1 MRSTNLNKNGHRLR
15 VSIGA
20 VTSLLLS
27 GAQGAGF
34 YIQEVGTPRSL
45 GTAGVANAT
54 STGADAAW
62 SNPAGMAFIDQD
74 QMFAGVQLVVP
85 KVEFDPG
92 VATAGG
98 DDGGNAGIPTAV
110 PGFFYVHKHS
120 DRLRLGLSLAGT
132 MGGGFDYGNGFAG
145 RYSTIQAELG
155 AVGLS
160 PSLAYR
166 VSERISVGAGVS
178 ILYTLFEQQIAINPA
193 LVPTVDGSDGRLK
206 IEDAD
211 DVGYQPY
218 FSLNYR
224 FNNALLLSAVYRAE
238 MDVELSGDVRVNN
251 VALPIGAD
259 KVDIDWKNPQW
270 LEAGL
275 RYRYTDRDTLF
286 VNAGWQDWS
295 VFSEN
300 QLAFSGGVLNP
311 VAQLDRNF
319 KDTWHA
325 GVAYAHQTARASI
338 YSIGFSYDSSPVDD
352 EDRTFDLPVEE
363 LFKLSGSYSWNAKKN
378 LGYSLGATLYL
389 VGDAPIDQTSQG
401 VRVKGE
407 FDTNA
412 ILFLGGTLRY
422 VF

>member
-1 MRSTNLNKNGHRLR
+1 MPSTNLNKNGHGLR
-15 VSIGA
+15 VLIGA
-20 VTSLLLS
+20 VSSLLLS
-27 GAQGAGF
+27 AAQGAGF

-62 SNPAGMAFIDQD
+62 SNPAGMAFIDRD
-74 QMFAGVQLVVP
+74 QMFAGVQLIVP

-145 RYSTIQAELG
+145 RYSTIQAQLG

-193 LVPTVDGSDGRLK
+193 VVPTVNGDDGRLK

-218 FSLNYR
+218 FSINYQ
-224 FNNALLLSAVYRAE
+224 FNDALLLSAVYRAE
-238 MDVELSGDVRVNN
+238 MDVELSGDVKVNN
-251 VALPIGAD
+251 VALPIGTD

-270 LEAGL
+270 LEAGV

-286 VNAGWQDWS
+286 FNAGWQDWS

-300 QLAFSGGVLNP
+300 RLAFSGGVLNP

-325 GVAYAHQTARASI
+325 GVAYAHQTARAGI

-352 EDRTFDLPVEE
+352 EDRTFDLPMEE
-363 LFKLSGSYSWNAKKN
+363 LFKLSGSYSWETNKN

-412 ILFLGGTLRY
+412 ILFLGGTIRY

>member
-1 MRSTNLNKNGHRLR
+1 MPSTNLNKNGHGLR
-15 VSIGA
+15 VLIGA
-20 VTSLLLS
+20 VSSLLLS

-74 QMFAGVQLVVP
+74 QMLAGVQLVVP

-145 RYSTIQAELG
+145 RYSTIQAQLG

-193 LVPTVDGSDGRLK
+193 VVPTVNGDDGRLK

-218 FSLNYR
+218 FSINYQ
-224 FNNALLLSAVYRAE
+224 FNDALLLSAVYRAE

-270 LEAGL
+270 LEAGV

-286 VNAGWQDWS
+286 FNAGWQDWS

-300 QLAFSGGVLNP
+300 RLAFSGGVLNP

-325 GVAYAHQTARASI
+325 GGAYAHQTARTSF

-352 EDRTFDLPVEE
+352 EDRTFDLPMEE
-363 LFKLSGSYSWNAKKN
+363 LFKLSGSYSWETNKN

-412 ILFLGGTLRY
+412 ILFLGGTIRY

>member
-1 MRSTNLNKNGHRLR
+1 MPSTNLNKNGHGLR
-15 VSIGA
+15 VLIGA
-20 VTSLLLS
+20 VSSLLLS
-27 GAQGAGF
+27 AAQGAGF

-62 SNPAGMAFIDQD
+62 SNPAGMAFIDRD
-74 QMFAGVQLVVP
+74 QMFAGVQLIVP

-145 RYSTIQAELG
+145 RYSTIQAQLG

-193 LVPTVDGSDGRLK
+193 VVPTVNGDDGRLK

-218 FSLNYR
+218 FSINYQ
-224 FNNALLLSAVYRAE
+224 FNDALLLSAVYRAE
-238 MDVELSGDVRVNN
+238 MESSSLATSG
-251 VALPIGAD
+251 
-259 KVDIDWKNPQW
+259 
-270 LEAGL
+270 
-275 RYRYTDRDTLF
+275 
-286 VNAGWQDWS
+286 
-295 VFSEN
+295 
-300 QLAFSGGVLNP
+300 
-311 VAQLDRNF
+311 
-319 KDTWHA
+319 
-325 GVAYAHQTARASI
+325 
-338 YSIGFSYDSSPVDD
+338 
-352 EDRTFDLPVEE
+352 
-363 LFKLSGSYSWNAKKN
+363 
-378 LGYSLGATLYL
+378 
-389 VGDAPIDQTSQG
+389 
-401 VRVKGE
+401 
-407 FDTNA
+407 
-412 ILFLGGTLRY
+412 
-422 VF
+422 

>member
-1 MRSTNLNKNGHRLR
+1 MPSTNLNKNGHGLR
-15 VSIGA
+15 VLIGA
-20 VTSLLLS
+20 VSSLLLS
-27 GAQGAGF
+27 AAQGAGF

-62 SNPAGMAFIDQD
+62 SNPAGMAFIDRD
-74 QMFAGVQLVVP
+74 QMFAGVQLIVP

-145 RYSTIQAELG
+145 RYSTIQAQLG

-193 LVPTVDGSDGRLK
+193 VVPTVNGDDGRLK

-218 FSLNYR
+218 FSINYQ
-224 FNNALLLSAVYRAE
+224 FNDALLLSAVYRAE
-238 MDVELSGDVRVNN
+238 MDVELSGDVSVNN
-251 VALPIGAD
+251 VALPIGTD

-286 VNAGWQDWS
+286 FNAGWQDWS

-300 QLAFSGGVLNP
+300 RLAFSGGVLNP

-325 GVAYAHQTARASI
+325 GVAYAHQTARGSI

-352 EDRTFDLPVEE
+352 EDRTFDLPMEE
-363 LFKLSGSYSWNAKKN
+363 LFKLSGSYSWETNKN
-378 LGYSLGATLYL
+378 LAYSLGATLYL

-412 ILFLGGTLRY
+412 ILFLGGTIRY

>member
-1 MRSTNLNKNGHRLR
+1 MPSTNLNKNGHGLR
-15 VSIGA
+15 VLIGA
-20 VTSLLLS
+20 VSSLLLS

-74 QMFAGVQLVVP
+74 QMFAGVQLIVP

-92 VATAGG
+92 VASAGG

-145 RYSTIQAELG
+145 RYSTIQAQLG
-155 AVGLS
+155 VVGLS

-193 LVPTVDGSDGRLK
+193 VVPTVNGDDGRLK

-218 FSLNYR
+218 FSINYQ
-224 FNNALLLSAVYRAE
+224 FNDALLLSAVYRAE

-270 LEAGL
+270 LEAGV
-275 RYRYTDRDTLF
+275 RYRYTDRDTLLF
-286 VNAGWQDWS
+286 NAGWQDWS

-300 QLAFSGGVLNP
+300 RLAFSGGVLNP

-325 GVAYAHQTARASI
+325 GVAYAHQTARAGI

-352 EDRTFDLPVEE
+352 EDRTFDLPMEE
-363 LFKLSGSYSWNAKKN
+363 LFKLSGSYSWETNKN
-378 LGYSLGATLYL
+378 LGYSLGASLYL
-389 VGDAPIDQTSQG
+389 VGHAPIDQTSQD

-412 ILFLGGTLRY
+412 ILFLGATIRY

>member
-1 MRSTNLNKNGHRLR
+1 MPSTNLNKNGHGLR
-15 VSIGA
+15 VLIGA
-20 VTSLLLS
+20 VSSLLLS
-27 GAQGAGF
+27 AAQGAGF

-74 QMFAGVQLVVP
+74 QMFAGVQLIVP

-92 VATAGG
+92 VASAGG

-145 RYSTIQAELG
+145 RYSTIQAQLG

-193 LVPTVDGSDGRLK
+193 VVPTVNGDDGRLK

-218 FSLNYR
+218 FSINYQ
-224 FNNALLLSAVYRAE
+224 FNDALLLSAVYRAE
-238 MDVELSGDVRVNN
+238 MDVELSGDVSVNN
-251 VALPIGAD
+251 VALPIGTD

-286 VNAGWQDWS
+286 FNAGWQDWS
-295 VFSEN
+295 AFSEN

-325 GVAYAHQTARASI
+325 GVAYAHQTARGSI

-352 EDRTFDLPVEE
+352 EDRTFDLPMEE
-363 LFKLSGSYSWNAKKN
+363 LFKLSGSYSWETNKN

-412 ILFLGGTLRY
+412 ILFLGGTIRY

>member
-1 MRSTNLNKNGHRLR
+1 MPSTNLNKNGHGLR
-15 VSIGA
+15 VLIGA
-20 VTSLLLS
+20 VSSLLLS
-27 GAQGAGF
+27 AAQGAGF

-62 SNPAGMAFIDQD
+62 SNPAGMAFIEQD
-74 QMFAGVQLVVP
+74 QMLAGVQLVVP

-145 RYSTIQAELG
+145 RYSTIQAQLG

-166 VSERISVGAGVS
+166 VSEHISVGAGVS
-178 ILYTLFEQQIAINPA
+178 ILYTLFDQQIAINPA
-193 LVPTVDGSDGRLK
+193 LVPTVNGSDGRLK

-218 FSLNYR
+218 FSVNYQI
-224 FNNALLLSAVYRAE
+224 NDALLLSAVYRAE

-270 LEAGL
+270 LEAGV

-286 VNAGWQDWS
+286 FNAGWQDWS

-300 QLAFSGGVLNP
+300 RLAFSGGVPNP

-319 KDTWHA
+319 KHTWHA
-325 GVAYAHQTARASI
+325 GVAYAHQTANAGI

-352 EDRTFDLPVEE
+352 EDRTFDLPMEE
-363 LFKLSGSYSWNAKKN
+363 LFKLSGSYSWETNKN
-378 LGYSLGATLYL
+378 LAYSLGATLYL

-412 ILFLGGTLRY
+412 ILFLGATIRY
-422 VF
+422 GF